1 MRSLDVDCKISAYC
15 TINASEDVNKV
26 RTSLSNVLTDMVEKL
41 TEDSL
46 TANSNNYESL
56 TKIYET
62 IRSRR
67 SKSVYRKHLMR
78 NMTEDSTWFY
88 LNKQAAFA
96 DAIALCDEADESP
109 LGPITV
115 VLRSKNIEDVIDW
128 LVSDIEDLQSSNI
141 DF

>member
-26 RTSLSNVLTDMVEKL
+26 RTSLTNVLTGMDEKL
-41 TEDSL
+41 TSDSL
-46 TANSNNYESL
+46 VANSNSYESL

-62 IRSRR
+62 MRSRKT
-67 SKSVYRKHLMR
+67 KSAYRKHLMR

-96 DAIALCDEADESP
+96 NAIALCDEADESP
-109 LGPITV
+109 MGPITV
-115 VLRSKNIEDVIDW
+115 VLHSKNIEDVIDW
-128 LVSDIEDLQSSNI
+128 LVSDAE
-141 DF
+141 

>member
-1 MRSLDVDCKISAYC
+1 LRSLHVDCKISAYC

-26 RTSLSNVLTDMVEKL
+26 RTVVSNILTDMDEKI
-41 TEDSL
+41 TGDSL
-46 TANSNNYESL
+46 VANSNNYESL

-62 IRSRR
+62 MRSRKT
-67 SKSVYRKHLMR
+67 KSAYRRHLMR

-88 LNKQAAFA
+88 LNRQAAFA
-96 DAIALCDEADESP
+96 NVPVLCVEADESS

-128 LVSDIEDLQSSNI
+128 FVSDLE
-141 DF
+141 

>member
-1 MRSLDVDCKISAYC
+1 MRSLHVDCKISAYC

-26 RTSLSNVLTDMVEKL
+26 RTAVSNILTDMDEKI
-41 TEDSL
+41 TGDSL
-46 TANSNNYESL
+46 VANSNNYESL

-62 IRSRR
+62 MRSRKT
-67 SKSVYRKHLMR
+67 KSAYRRHLMR

-88 LNKQAAFA
+88 LNRQAAFA
-96 DAIALCDEADESP
+96 NVPVLCVEADESS

-128 LVSDIEDLQSSNI
+128 LVSDLE
-141 DF
+141 

>member
-128 LVSDIEDLQSSNI
+128 LASDIEDLQSSNI